1 MILTIAHKELR
12 SLFHTPS
19 TWYILGALQLIFAW
33 FFISWLGEFMQMQSQ
48 WTDVLNSPGATSNV
62 SLLLFGKYGAFN
74 FILMMLTPIFTMR
87 MIAEE
92 RRNQTLPL
100 LMAAPIACHEIVL
113 GKFIGMLL
121 FLALIIF
128 ASFCMILTLSLGTQV
143 DFGLLGANF
152 TGLLLLAATYTAIG
166 LFFSALANQPVMA
179 ATATLA
185 TLFGL
190 WLLDASGSSTS
201 PVLKTLS
208 PTMHFQ
214 SFNNGLLQSQD
225 IAWFLLCI
233 TVSLLLTIR
242 RMHNA
247 RIYGS

>member
-12 SLFHTPS
+12 SLLQMPS
-19 TWYILGALQLIFAW
+19 TWFILAALQFIFAW

-48 WTDVLNSPGATSNV
+48 WSEVLNSPGATNSV
-62 SLLLFGKYGAFN
+62 SQLLFGKFGAFN

-87 MIAEE
+87 LIAEE
-92 RRNQTLPL
+92 RRNQTLSL
-100 LMAAPIACHEIVL
+100 LMAAPIGCKEIVL
-113 GKFIGMLL
+113 GKYTGMLL
-121 FLALIIF
+121 FLALIIL
-128 ASFCMILTLSLGTQV
+128 SSIGMILTLSFGTPL
-143 DFGLLGANF
+143 DY
-152 TGLLLLAATYTAIG
+152 GLLLSNISGLILLASTYTAIG
-166 LFFSALANQPVMA
+166 LLFSTLASQPVMA

-201 PVLKTLS
+201 PLLKALS
-208 PTMHFQ
+208 PTAHFQ

-225 IAWFLLCI
+225 IAWFLLC
-233 TVSLLLTIR
+233 TAVSLLLAIR